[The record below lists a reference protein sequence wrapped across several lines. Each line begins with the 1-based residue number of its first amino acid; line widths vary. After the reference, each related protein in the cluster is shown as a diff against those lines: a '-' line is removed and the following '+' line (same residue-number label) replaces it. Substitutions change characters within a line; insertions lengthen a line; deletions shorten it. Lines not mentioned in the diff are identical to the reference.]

1 MKKNIICP
9 QCGASN
15 TSENI
20 FCSECGTPLKQESAP
35 KGEPKTVTNR
45 RVKHS
50 KPIKKIIGSIC
61 VGLLVVAGG
70 VTAVVIYHNEQIQN
84 QKTAEHQKLL
94 SIQAS
99 KEKEQSSS
107 SLSEYKKLQNVAI
120 SSVDKAYNTK
130 SSDDISS
137 AQDVISKLKKSDQS
151 SLSERLKNLTDQIS
165 KENETTSKSSSEDN
179 TTTSSQEQINQPPI
193 LKKEYKASGNILRF
207 YPNPVGQADGVYRI
221 DTANDDGTAN
231 MGMWRAYKQ
240 VGNIIYDSTDGNP
253 ISAGDIN
260 GGEQN
265 AVFQTDG
272 PSARYNITIDP
283 QSGNIQ
289 IGGATFVPTN

>member
-9 QCGASN
+9 QCGTSN

-20 FCSECGTPLKQESAP
+20 FCSECGTPLKQESPP

-45 RVKHS
+45 RVNHS

-137 AQDVISKLKKSDQS
+137 AQDAISKLKKSDQS

-165 KENETTSKSSSEDN
+165 KENETTSKSSSEEN
-179 TTTSSQEQINQPPI
+179 TTTSSQEQTNQPPI

-231 MGMWRAYKQ
+231 MGMWSAYKQ
-240 VGNIIYDSTDGNP
+240 VGNIIYDS
-253 ISAGDIN
+253 
-260 GGEQN
+260 
-265 AVFQTDG
+265 
-272 PSARYNITIDP
+272 
-283 QSGNIQ
+283 
-289 IGGATFVPTN
+289 